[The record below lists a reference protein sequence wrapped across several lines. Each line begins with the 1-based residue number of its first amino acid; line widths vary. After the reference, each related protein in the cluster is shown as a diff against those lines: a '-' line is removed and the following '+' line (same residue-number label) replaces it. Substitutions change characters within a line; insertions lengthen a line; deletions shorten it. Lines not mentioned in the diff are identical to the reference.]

1 MHRYQ
6 ILIEYV
12 GTNFYGWQIKKKK
25 ITIQGTIEN
34 VLKKILREKVKLYG
48 SGRTDSKVHA
58 FGQSAHFDVK
68 NRIENIKKFY
78 STLNFFLNRK
88 FITVVEINKKPLSFH
103 ARYSAKKRIYK
114 YLIHNRESLPSI
126 YRDRGWYVK
135 KKLDIELIKRAS
147 HFLKGTHD
155 LSVFRASNCSA
166 SSPVR
171 TINSLIVKK
180 KNDIIEIKIKSRS
193 FLKQQVR
200 SIVGCLKYVGEKKWT
215 VNKFKKIVKSKN
227 RNFCAPPAP
236 GTGLYLEKVIY

>member
-1 MHRYQ
+1 M
-6 ILIEYV
+6 
-12 GTNFYGWQIKKKK
+12 T
-25 ITIQGTIEN
+25 
-34 VLKKILREKVKLYG
+34 
-48 SGRTDSKVHA
+48 
-58 FGQSAHFDVK
+58 
-68 NRIENIKKFY
+68 
-78 STLNFFLNRK
+78 
-88 FITVVEINKKPLSFH
+88 FH

-126 YRDRGWYVK
+126 DRDRGWYVK
-135 KKLDIELIKRAS
+135 KKLDYELIKKAS

-171 TINSLIVKK
+171 TIDSLIVKK
-180 KNDIIEIKIKSRS
+180 NNDIIEIKIRSRS

-215 VNKFKKIVKSKN
+215 INKFKKVVKSKN
-227 RNFCAPPAP
+227 RNLCAPPAP

>member
-12 GTNFYGWQIKKKK
+12 GTNFYGWQYQKKQ
-25 ITIQGTIEN
+25 ITIQGTVEKI
-34 VLKKILREKVKLYG
+34 LKKILKEKVKLYG

-58 FGQSAHFDVK
+58 IEQSAHFDVK
-68 NRIENIKKFY
+68 NKINNIKKFFN
-78 STLNFFLNRK
+78 TLNFFLNGK
-88 FITVVEINKKPLSFH
+88 FITVVKIKKRPLTFH

-126 YRDRGWYVK
+126 NRDRGWYVR
-135 KKLDIELIKRAS
+135 KKLDYKMIKKAS

-171 TINSLIVKK
+171 TIESLIIKK
-180 KNDIIEIKIKSRS
+180 NNDIIVKFNAQMLNANNFQVIVNLSEMFTDSAEVGEMEYDIFKFDIKS
-193 FLKQQVR
+193 LDTYEKEL
-200 SIVGCLKYVGEKKWT
+200 IVCQK
-215 VNKFKKIVKSKN
+215 
-227 RNFCAPPAP
+227 
-236 GTGLYLEKVIY
+236 

>member
-6 ILIEYV
+6 VLIEYE
-12 GTNFYGWQIKKKK
+12 GTNFIGWQIQLKGKSVQKLIQNKLSKLLKEK
-25 ITIQGTIEN
+25 I
-34 VLKKILREKVKLYG
+34 ILVG
-48 SGRTDSKVHA
+48 AGRTDSGVHA
-58 FGQSAHFDVK
+58 IEQSAHFDVK
-68 NRIENIKKFY
+68 DKINNLQKFFN
-78 STLNFFLNRK
+78 SLNFFLNRNL
-88 FITVVEINKKPLSFH
+88 ITIVKINKRPLTFH

-126 YRDRGWYVK
+126 DRDRGWYVK
-135 KKLDIELIKRAS
+135 KKLDYELIKKAS

-171 TINSLIVKK
+171 TIDDLIVKK
-180 KNDIIEIKIKSRS
+180 NNDIIEIKIRSRS

-215 VNKFKKIVKSKN
+215 INKFKKVLKSKN
-227 RNFCAPPAP
+227 RNLCAPPAP
-236 GTGLYLEKVIY
+236 GTGLYLERVIY